1 MFAFAR
7 VAAGGGRSGAD
18 PVAAITCVPRMI
30 ASLVPDTAGPP
41 LGRAVWADT
50 RMQLPPELAD
60 GALRDVFTGA
70 TIEVERANGA
80 SALSAAAVFERF
92 PVALLVPCST

>member
-1 MFAFAR
+1 
-7 VAAGGGRSGAD
+7 
-18 PVAAITCVPRMI
+18 
-30 ASLVPDTAGPP
+30 
-41 LGRAVWADT
+41 VWADT